1 MTSASLAAPAWRR
14 ATAWAVVAAM
24 LLPSLLACATTPYT
38 PSAAPASTTAPASA
52 TPPASTTPLAPTAP
66 ARLPADVARLDGIV
80 VDDTRLASAREG
92 GWVFVV
98 RNGVRQD
105 AYAGMSLRAGDRIE
119 TGPRAD
125 AVLRYPSGTEV
136 LMRPLSGGRIGSL
149 TDVIGEVFVKVRGL
163 FSVDTTFVRAGARG
177 TSYLVRSFP
186 GGATS
191 IVVFEGA
198 VEVDST
204 TGAWA
209 PVTLGAGTMALAHP
223 RAPQPV
229 PASTEELARTRNW
242 VEHVASLEPPP
253 GGGVSRTGILAALG
267 IVAAVVA
274 LGAASADKDAKRDDD
289 RPHDT
294 SPPRE
299 TQPVPATLPPRLLD
313 PPRAIDPGT
322 AQAPGPQLD
331 CRRGVTLRW
340 AAVAGARDYVVAME
354 AHPAQRP
361 WTAVRVAPTAATQ
374 VKVSFEQGL
383 AYANR
388 WSVRARGASDGPPSQ
403 TLHFLCDF
411 SGVR

>member
-1 MTSASLAAPAWRR
+1 MTSASLAASAWQRV
-14 ATAWAVVAAM
+14 TAWTVLAAL
-24 LLPSLLACATTPYT
+24 LLPSLLACAP
-38 PSAAPASTTAPASA
+38 AAYPPAGPASPAPV
-52 TPPASTTPLAPTAP
+52 APTAMT
-66 ARLPADVARLDGIV
+66 RLPAEVARLDGIV
-80 VDDTRLASAREG
+80 VDGTRLAGAREG
-92 GWVFVV
+92 GWVVV
-98 RNGVRQD
+98 IRDGVRQE
-105 AYAGMSLRAGDRIE
+105 AHAGMSLHVGDRVE

-136 LMRPLSGGRIGSL
+136 IMRPLSGGRIGSL

-209 PVTLGAGTMALAHP
+209 PVLMGPGTMALAHP
-223 RAPQPV
+223 RAPQPM
-229 PASTEELARTRNW
+229 PASTEELARTRDW
-242 VEHVASLEPPP
+242 VEHVASLEPQP
-253 GGGVSRTGILAALG
+253 GSGVSRTGVIAGVAVAAALAAILASRGHDSSPPA
-267 IVAAVVA
+267 
-274 LGAASADKDAKRDDD
+274 D

-294 SPPRE
+294 PPPRE
-299 TQPVPATLPPRLLD
+299 TPPAPTPAPPRSLD
-313 PPRAIDPGT
+313 PPHAIEPGT

-331 CRRGVTLRW
+331 CRGGVTLRW
-340 AAVAGARDYVVAME
+340 SAVAGARDYIVLLE
-354 AHPAQRP
+354 AQPERRG
-361 WTAVRVAPTAATQ
+361 WTQLRVAPTGMSQ
-374 VKVSFEQGL
+374 VRVSPQQGL

-388 WSVRARGASDGPPSQ
+388 WSVRARGTSDGLPSQ
-403 TLHFLCDF
+403 TFHFLCDF

>member
-1 MTSASLAAPAWRR
+1 MAACHGVVGGRGDAAALAARVRERALRAAACAAAPPASPAPAAPA
-14 ATAWAVVAAM
+14 A
-24 LLPSLLACATTPYT
+24 L
-38 PSAAPASTTAPASA
+38 
-52 TPPASTTPLAPTAP
+52 
-66 ARLPADVARLDGIV
+66 ARLPAEIARLDGIV
-80 VDDTRLASAREG
+80 VDGTRLASASEG
-92 GWVFVV
+92 GWVVLV
-98 RNGVRQD
+98 RDGVRQE
-105 AYAGMSLRAGDRIE
+105 ARAGTSLRTGDRIE

-136 LMRPLSGGRIGSL
+136 FMRPDSGGRIGSL

-209 PVTLGAGTMALAHP
+209 PVILGAGTMALAHP
-223 RAPQPV
+223 RAPQPM
-229 PASTEELARTRNW
+229 PASREELARTRDW
-242 VEHVASLEPPP
+242 VEHVASLEPSP
-253 GGGVSRTGILAALG
+253 GGGVSRTGLFDGRAIGAAIG
-267 IVAAVVA
+267 A
-274 LGAASADKDAKRDDD
+274 LGAVGRDKD
-289 RPHDT
+289 
-294 SPPRE
+294 SPP
-299 TQPVPATLPPRLLD
+299 PVTTAVPPPPPPRPLD
-313 PPRAIDPGT
+313 PPRAIEPGI

-331 CRRGVTLRW
+331 CRRGMTLRW
-340 AAVAGARDYVVAME
+340 SAIAGARDYVVTME
-354 AHPAQRP
+354 AHPAGRS
-361 WTAVRVAPTAATQ
+361 WTAVRVAPTGATQ
-374 VKVSFEQGL
+374 ARVAPEQGL

>member
-1 MTSASLAAPAWRR
+1 MTSASPATPRWRR
-14 ATAWAVVAAM
+14 ATAWSVVAAM
-24 LLPSLLACATTPYT
+24 LLPSLLACASAPYA
-38 PSAAPASTTAPASA
+38 PPPAPAAPPASPAPAAPAA
-52 TPPASTTPLAPTAP
+52 L
-66 ARLPADVARLDGIV
+66 ARLPAEIARLDGIV
-80 VDDTRLASAREG
+80 VDGTRLASASEG
-92 GWVFVV
+92 GWVVLV
-98 RNGVRQD
+98 RDGVRQE
-105 AYAGMSLRAGDRIE
+105 ARAGTSLRTGDRIE

-136 LMRPLSGGRIGSL
+136 FMRPDSGGRIGSL

-223 RAPQPV
+223 RAPQPM
-229 PASTEELARTRNW
+229 PASQEELARTRDW

-253 GGGVSRTGILAALG
+253 GGDVSRTGILAALG
-267 IVAAVVA
+267 IAATVVA
-274 LGAASADKDAKRDDD
+274 LGAASADKDAKRDQD

-299 TQPVPATLPPRLLD
+299 TQPVPATTLPPRPLD

-340 AAVAGARDYVVAME
+340 AAVTGARDYVVAME

-374 VKVSFEQGL
+374 VKVSPEQGL

-388 WSVRARGASDGPPSQ
+388 WSVRARGASDGPPSL

>member
-1 MTSASLAAPAWRR
+1 MTSGSLAAPEWRR
-14 ATAWAVVAAM
+14 VTAWMVVAAM
-24 LLPSLLACATTPYT
+24 LLPSLLACATAPYA
-38 PSAAPASTTAPASA
+38 PSASPASA
-52 TPPASTTPLAPTAP
+52 PSPTSTAPLAPTAP
-66 ARLPADVARLDGIV
+66 ARLQAEIARLDGVV
-80 VDDTRLASAREG
+80 VDGTRLASGRER

-98 RNGVRQD
+98 RDGVRQD
-105 AYAGMSLRAGDRIE
+105 AYAGMGLHAGDRVE

-136 LMRPLSGGRIGSL
+136 IMRPLSGGRIGSL

-177 TSYLVRSFP
+177 TSYLVRTFP
-186 GGATS
+186 DGATS

-204 TGAWA
+204 TGAWT
-209 PVTLGAGTMALAHP
+209 PVVLGPGTMAVAHP
-223 RAPQPV
+223 RAPQPM
-229 PASTEELARTRNW
+229 PASVEELARTRDW
-242 VEHVASLEPPP
+242 VEHVASLEPQP
-253 GGGVSRTGILAALG
+253 GSGVSRTGILAALG
-267 IVAAVVA
+267 IGAAIVA
-274 LGAASADKDAKRDDD
+274 LAAASGDKQGSRDAER
-289 RPHDT
+289 
-294 SPPRE
+294 PRE
-299 TQPVPATLPPRLLD
+299 AQPVPPPPRPVD
-313 PPRAIDPGT
+313 PPRAIEPGT

-340 AAVAGARDYVVAME
+340 SASAGARDYVVTME
-354 AHPAQRP
+354 AHPAGRN
-361 WTAVRVAPTAATQ
+361 WTALRVAPTGATQ
-374 VKVSFEQGL
+374 ARVGPDQGL

>member
-1 MTSASLAAPAWRR
+1 MTSASPATSAWRR
-14 ATAWAVVAAM
+14 ATAWSLLVAM
-24 LLPSLLACATTPYT
+24 VLPSLLACAAAPYAS
-38 PSAAPASTTAPASA
+38 PPPSSSAA
-52 TPPASTTPLAPTAP
+52 PPASTTRIAPTE
-66 ARLPADVARLDGIV
+66 VARLDGVV
-80 VDDTRLASAREG
+80 VDGTRLADGRER

-98 RNGVRQD
+98 RDGRRQD
-105 AYAGMSLRAGDRIE
+105 AYAGMSLHAGDRVE

-136 LMRPLSGGRIGSL
+136 IMRPLSGGRIGSL

-177 TSYLVRSFP
+177 TSYLVRTLP

-204 TGAWA
+204 TGAWT
-209 PVTLGAGTMALAHP
+209 PVILGPGTMAVAHP
-223 RAPQPV
+223 RAPQPM
-229 PASTEELARTRNW
+229 PATTAELARTRDW
-242 VEHVASLEPPP
+242 VEHVASLEPQP
-253 GGGVSRTGILAALG
+253 GSGVSRTGV
-267 IVAAVVA
+267 IVAAAAVGALAAIVA
-274 LGAASADKDAKRDDD
+274 SRSHESAPRPPDHPNDTPSRDT
-289 RPHDT
+289 PPAPAPV
-294 SPPRE
+294 PPR
-299 TQPVPATLPPRLLD
+299 TLD

-331 CRRGVTLRW
+331 CRRGVALRW
-340 AAVAGARDYVVAME
+340 AAVVGARDYVVMIESQA
-354 AHPAQRP
+354 ARGGWSAL
-361 WTAVRVAPTAATQ
+361 RVAPVAATQ
-374 VKVSFEQGL
+374 ARVSQDQGL
-383 AYANR
+383 TLANR